1 MLTIKGLQTV
11 LRLTSSA
18 AIVSLQSHQQPPPP
32 RGLARDFG
40 PRAITVNVVQFG
52 PIDTD
57 AKPAVGPMKD
67 LLHSFMTMKRHGHP
81 DEVAN
86 MVIWLASEQASFVT
100 GSLHTI
106 DGAFGA

>member
-1 MLTIKGLQTV
+1 MTGYAMSKSALQGL
-11 LRLTSSA
+11 A
-18 AIVSLQSHQQPPPP
+18 

-40 PRAITVNVVQFG
+40 PRGITVNFVQPG

-57 AKPAVGPMKD
+57 ANPAVAPMKD
-67 LLHSFMTMKRHGHP
+67 LLHSFMAIKRHGHP
-81 DEVAN
+81 DEVAD

-106 DGAFGA
+106 DGSFGAYSK